1 MTKYTE
7 LELKVIETIG
17 HALNYDTLEANID
30 DNCTIIGLE
39 EAKKAGLE
47 PKVARGVLSSLVQKG
62 LIWGDDDSLQP
73 NDFWVSVKGLKEYF
87 RLFVDNKKEEPKMV
101 YQNKRNGKIT
111 SNVTFD
117 EKFKT
122 YLVEFEDG
130 TSTSVSVSTFKRWYK
145 QVEGTGTIDAP
156 EVVETLPAFTEEEM
170 KEAGIHVLSD
180 DEALEHAVVDPD
192 EVCTDGS
199 KYSDIGKEI
208 SKQAEQKSHVALVSN
223 AVDACGFN
231 CKFYDNDPRT
241 IILKN
246 SSGKTIGNLDICKAK
261 FVLALSAKY
270 VPEGYEPN
278 RVRNCL
284 HSHVFDF
291 AYSELDKFEK
301 LLNTIKEEK

>member
-1 MTKYTE
+1 M
-7 LELKVIETIG
+7 
-17 HALNYDTLEANID
+17 A
-30 DNCTIIGLE
+30 
-39 EAKKAGLE
+39 
-47 PKVARGVLSSLVQKG
+47 
-62 LIWGDDDSLQP
+62 
-73 NDFWVSVKGLKEYF
+73 
-87 RLFVDNKKEEPKMV
+87 

-130 TSTSVSVSTFKRWYK
+130 TSTSVSASTFKRWYK
-145 QVEGTGTIDAP
+145 QVEGTVTVDAP
-156 EVVETLPAFTEEEM
+156 EVVDSIVNIDEPATMEPGDAVSYYTE
-170 KEAGIHVLSD
+170 
-180 DEALEHAVVDPD
+180 DEAVEHTVVDPD
-192 EVCTDGS
+192 EVCADGS
-199 KYSDIGKEI
+199 KYSEIGKEI

-223 AVDACGFN
+223 AVTACGFN

-246 SSGKTIGNLDICKAK
+246 GSGKTIGNLDICKAK

-270 VPEGYEPN
+270 VPEGNDYEPD
-278 RVRNCL
+278 RFRNCL